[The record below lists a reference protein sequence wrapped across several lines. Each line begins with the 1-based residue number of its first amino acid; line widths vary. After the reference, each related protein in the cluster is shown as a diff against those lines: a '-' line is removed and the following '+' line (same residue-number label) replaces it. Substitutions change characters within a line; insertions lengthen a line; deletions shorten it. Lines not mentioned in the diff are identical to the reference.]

1 MVTDSRLPILDDSA
15 EERQAALLC
24 ALREELKPHGVT
36 GLLIRHNRLV
46 LSGADGS
53 GYSYS
58 GRTRPELR
66 VSSGRSGET
75 VIVISGNAY
84 VLGRDSYRVD
94 DHLAQDGLAQIAKE
108 ISESLA

>member
-1 MVTDSRLPILDDSA
+1 MVTETCLPILDDRA

-36 GLLIRHNRLV
+36 GLLVRHNRLV
-46 LSGADGS
+46 LSGADDS
-53 GYSYS
+53 GHSYS

-66 VSSGRSGET
+66 VSSGRPGQI

-84 VLGRDSYRVD
+84 VLGGDSYPVD
-94 DHLAQDGLAQIAKE
+94 DLTHDGLARVAKE
-108 ISESLA
+108 ISASLV

>member
-1 MVTDSRLPILDDSA
+1 VVTDTCSLILDDRA

-36 GLLIRHNRLV
+36 GLLIRYNRLV
-46 LSGADGS
+46 LSGADDS

-58 GRTRPELR
+58 GRTPPELR
-66 VSSGRSGET
+66 VSSGRPGIT

-84 VLGRDSYRVD
+84 VLGRDSYPVD
-94 DHLAQDGLAQIAKE
+94 DLTHDGLARIAKE
-108 ISESLA
+108 ISESLV